1 MHEITHIQVE
11 KSQILKW
18 HHVNVGVACLSAE
31 EVHTPPGDPR
41 DKLLPMKT
49 FKNRERKYQESLWKS
64 PENLDSREK
73 SHLWCA
79 GRSFR

>member
-31 EVHTPPGDPR
+31 EVHTPPGDPQ
-41 DKLLPMKT
+41 DKPHC
-49 FKNRERKYQESLWKS
+49 
-64 PENLDSREK
+64 PENNYKHEK
-73 SHLWCA
+73 KS
-79 GRSFR
+79 